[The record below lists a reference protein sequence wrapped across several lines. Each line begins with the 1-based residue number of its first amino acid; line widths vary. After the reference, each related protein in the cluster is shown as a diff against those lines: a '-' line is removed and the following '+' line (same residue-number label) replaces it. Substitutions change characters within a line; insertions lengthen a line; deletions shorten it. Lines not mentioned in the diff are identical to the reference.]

1 MMYTACT
8 IPGIYPRRV
17 NRIEII
23 RQTVYDLN
31 PEKLSG
37 RVVGI
42 PIVNLPEWLVSRP
55 TTLVRRQKF
64 RESSILCVLLATPQP
79 TGARVSAENAGILP
93 RTPGLAYAGLVLT
106 PLFWAGNAVVARGTV
121 ENIPPL
127 SMSFWRWIIALAILL
142 PFGLPGV
149 WRHRQVIRQHFRS
162 MLTLATFSVAAFNS
176 LLYFAATTTT
186 ATNIALINATIPIF
200 VALLAWILLGDRTRP
215 IQALGIA
222 LAIIGIVT
230 VVARGDIAVLTG
242 LQTQPGDLIM
252 VAAVF
257 SWGLFSVLLR
267 RQAVPLPAL
276 TFLTTQI
283 LLGTL
288 VILPFYL
295 TDLLFFAGGFDLS
308 RSTALPRLYFAIF
321 PGILAYAFWN
331 HGVHKIGPARAAIF
345 MYLTPVFASVL
356 AGVFLGES
364 LGVFHIIGGLL
375 ILAGLLLATQTGK
388 RAHYRIKEQQAKGD
402 SHD

>member
-1 MMYTACT
+1 
-8 IPGIYPRRV
+8 
-17 NRIEII
+17 
-23 RQTVYDLN
+23 
-31 PEKLSG
+31 
-37 RVVGI
+37 
-42 PIVNLPEWLVSRP
+42 VSS
-55 TTLVRRQKF
+55 
-64 RESSILCVLLATPQP
+64 ESSGKRI
-79 TGARVSAENAGILP
+79 RI
-93 RTPGLAYAGLVLT
+93 PGLAYVGLVLT
-106 PLFWAGNAVVARGTV
+106 PLFWAGNAVVARGAV

-142 PFGLPGV
+142 PFGLPGI
-149 WRHRQVIRQHFRS
+149 WHHRQIIRQRFGS
-162 MLTLATFSVAAFNS
+162 MLALATFSVAAFNS

-200 VALLAWILLGDRTRP
+200 VALLAWVLLGDRTRP
-215 IQALGIA
+215 VQAFGIA
-222 LAIIGIVT
+222 LAITGIVT
-230 VVARGDIAVLTG
+230 VVARGELSVLTS
-242 LQTQPGDLIM
+242 LQAQAGDLIM
-252 VAAVF
+252 VLAVF

-295 TDLLFFAGGFDLS
+295 IDLFFFAGGFDLS
-308 RSTALPRLYFAIF
+308 QETALPLLYFAIF
-321 PGILAYAFWN
+321 PGILAYGFWN

-356 AGVFLGES
+356 AGIFLEES
-364 LGVFHIIGGLL
+364 LGVYHIVGGLL

-388 RAHYRIKEQQAKGD
+388 RASYRSRTQ
-402 SHD
+402 

>member
-1 MMYTACT
+1 M
-8 IPGIYPRRV
+8 
-17 NRIEII
+17 
-23 RQTVYDLN
+23 
-31 PEKLSG
+31 LSESSG
-37 RVVGI
+37 KRI
-42 PIVNLPEWLVSRP
+42 PI
-55 TTLVRRQKF
+55 
-64 RESSILCVLLATPQP
+64 
-79 TGARVSAENAGILP
+79 
-93 RTPGLAYAGLVLT
+93 PGLAYVGLVLT
-106 PLFWAGNAVVARGTV
+106 PLFWAGNAVVARGAV

-142 PFGLPGV
+142 PFGLPGI
-149 WRHRQVIRQHFRS
+149 WRHRQIIRQRFGS
-162 MLTLATFSVAAFNS
+162 MLALATFSVAAFNS

-215 IQALGIA
+215 VQAFGIA
-222 LAIIGIVT
+222 LAITGIVT
-230 VVARGDIAVLTG
+230 VVARGELSVLTS
-242 LQTQPGDLIM
+242 LQAQPGDLIM
-252 VAAVF
+252 VLAVF

-295 TDLLFFAGGFDLS
+295 TDLFFFAGGFELS
-308 RSTALPRLYFAIF
+308 QDTALPLLYFAIF
-321 PGILAYAFWN
+321 PGILAYGFWN
-331 HGVHKIGPARAAIF
+331 HGVHQIGPARAAIF

-356 AGVFLGES
+356 AGIFLDES
-364 LGVFHIIGGLL
+364 LGAYHIVGGLL

-388 RAHYRIKEQQAKGD
+388 RASYRSRTQ
-402 SHD
+402 

>member
-1 MMYTACT
+1 M
-8 IPGIYPRRV
+8 
-17 NRIEII
+17 
-23 RQTVYDLN
+23 
-31 PEKLSG
+31 
-37 RVVGI
+37 
-42 PIVNLPEWLVSRP
+42 P
-55 TTLVRRQKF
+55 T
-64 RESSILCVLLATPQP
+64 
-79 TGARVSAENAGILP
+79 ENAGILS
-93 RTPGLAYAGLVLT
+93 RIPGLAYVGLVLT

-121 ENIPPL
+121 EHIPPL

-149 WRHRQVIRQHFRS
+149 WRHRQIIRQYFGS
-162 MLTLATFSVAAFNS
+162 MLALATFSVAAFNS

-200 VALLAWILLGDRTRP
+200 VALLAWVLLGDRTRP
-215 IQALGIA
+215 IQALGIV
-222 LAIIGIVT
+222 LAITGIAT
-230 VVARGDIAVLTG
+230 VVARGDISVLTG
-242 LQTQPGDLIM
+242 LQAQPGDLIM

-295 TDLLFFAGGFDLS
+295 TDLFFFAGGFDLS
-308 RSTALPRLYFAIF
+308 RDTALPLLYFAIF
-321 PGILAYAFWN
+321 PGILAYGFWN

-375 ILAGLLLATQTGK
+375 ILAGLLLATQTGRRK
-388 RAHYRIKEQQAKGD
+388 RYQTKGG
-402 SHD
+402 